1 MYCSYL
7 PLAAILYLCV
17 FFFPTPI
24 QETKSGCALKGRKVA
39 LNVLMEELGGKEKKE
54 TQQNMI
60 FLKTIQI
67 CGSVECLF

>member
-1 MYCSYL
+1 
-7 PLAAILYLCV
+7 
-17 FFFPTPI
+17 
-24 QETKSGCALKGRKVA
+24 
-39 LNVLMEELGGKEKKE
+39 MEELGGKEKKE